1 MTDRLAP
8 ASGAMEGRGAYNR
21 HAKIQASGVALAQL
35 HLASAIETM
44 PLESSGEGPIVIVDY
59 GSSQGKNSLGPL
71 HTAIEAI
78 RQRVGGERPI
88 LVYHEDLPVND
99 FNALFDVL
107 HNDPDS
113 YALNQPNV
121 FPCAIGRSFYE
132 EILPPSS
139 VDLGWSSYAAMWLS
153 RVPTPIPGHFY
164 IARGGGKTRAAFERQ
179 AAQDWERFLS
189 LRSKELRPGGRFV
202 LSVPAGHHDGSTGFE
217 ELMDLANATLAD
229 MVAEGIVATDERARM
244 VHGALLRP
252 LRDLLAPF
260 AREPHFAG
268 LTVEH
273 SEVHPVPDAAWAAFE
288 QDGGKEALA
297 SARTSFFRVTYAPTL
312 AGALADAGD
321 AERRR
326 GFFDRLESGLKRRL
340 LNVPAPIK
348 SLIATMVLAK
358 GEAA

>member
-1 MTDRLAP
+1 MADRLTP

-21 HAKIQASGVALAQL
+21 HANIQASGVALAQR
-35 HLASAIETM
+35 HLASAIEAM
-44 PLESSGEGPIVIVDY
+44 PLEPGEGPVVIVDY

-71 HTAIEAI
+71 RTAIEAV
-78 RQRVGGERPI
+78 RQKVGGERPI
-88 LVYHEDLPVND
+88 LVYHEDLPIND

-107 HNDPDS
+107 YNDPDS

-132 EILPPSS
+132 EVLPASS
-139 VDLGWSSYAAMWLS
+139 VDIGWSSYAAMWLS
-153 RVPTPIPGHFY
+153 RVPMPIPGHFY
-164 IARGGGKTRAAFERQ
+164 WAKSGGETRAAFERQ

-189 LRSKELRPGGRFV
+189 LRAKELRPGGRFV

-229 MVAEGIVATDERARM
+229 MVAEGVVATDERARM
-244 VHGALLRP
+244 VHGGILRP

-260 AREPHFAG
+260 ARELRFAG

-273 SEVHPVPDAAWAAFE
+273 SEINPVPDAAWAAFE
-288 QDGGKEALA
+288 QDGGEEALA
-297 SARTSFFRVTYAPTL
+297 SARTSFFRVTFAPTL
-312 AGALADAGD
+312 AGALAGD

-326 GFFDRLESGLKRRL
+326 AFYDRLEFGLKRKV
-340 LNVPAPIK
+340 LNAPTPIN
-348 SLIATMVLAK
+348 SLIATIVLAK
-358 GEAA
+358 GEVA